1 MLPNATFC
9 KHFTLMRILRVGTQI
24 SYWTLFVSHQRR
36 QLSCRIVQILY
47 FGSDVV
53 GGNFFTCVQYLI
65 STPVAQFETKRQ
77 KQGRPSLTFP
87 DPDPIHQRAAFWE
100 RLYADQKLP
109 EILKELYTFDNVA
122 LDDEREL
129 HKIHD
134 SLPIAPESS
143 PGEPDISP
151 SPPRT
156 GDSAESEPGE

>member
-53 GGNFFTCVQYLI
+53 GGNFFTCFQYLI

-109 EILKELYTFDNVA
+109 EILKELYTFDNIA
-122 LDDEREL
+122 LDDERDL

-134 SLPIAPESS
+134 SLPPSPE
-143 PGEPDISP
+143 PHISP
-151 SPPRT
+151 SPPRIV
-156 GDSAESEPGE
+156 DNAESEPGE